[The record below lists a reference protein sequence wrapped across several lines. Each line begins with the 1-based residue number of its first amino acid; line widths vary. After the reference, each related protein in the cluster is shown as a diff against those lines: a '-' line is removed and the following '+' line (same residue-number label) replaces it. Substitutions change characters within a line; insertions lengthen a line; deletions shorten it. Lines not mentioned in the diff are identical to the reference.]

1 VTEATASRAVSTMIR
16 LGSNRSRRAAP
27 SNPSAAYLP
36 AGITRASPVMSPA
49 ETSQPT
55 VIYWA
60 RRKLLRAGALES
72 SQDLRDRVID
82 AVERNG
88 MSRRAGARRYEITS
102 GRPPA
107 ACAHTSRHGGFE
119 GSLRVKF
126 TGPMPQM
133 AITTGSLWLRI
144 TPS

>member
-1 VTEATASRAVSTMIR
+1 MC
-16 LGSNRSRRAAP
+16 
-27 SNPSAAYLP
+27 
-36 AGITRASPVMSPA
+36 
-49 ETSQPT
+49 
-55 VIYWA
+55 WA
-60 RRKLLRAGALES
+60 RRKRLRAGTFES

-88 MSRRAGARRYEITS
+88 MSRRAGARRYEIS
-102 GRPPA
+102 ES
-107 ACAHTSRHGGFE
+107 ACPHTSRHGGFE

-133 AITTGSLWLRI
+133 AITTASLWLRI